1 MGTTNCSQSW
11 YLSPRNIP
19 VEWKMPVRR
28 FRKGTYDSYFK
39 RKMMTRRGKYSR
51 RRPTFKAR
59 VNRVLMK
66 KTETKH
72 FDIGLEDHQLY
83 HNLGSGVGAVPPTT
97 VTSIQTWFN
106 PWEYIQQGTN
116 RQSRIGDKISPTGM
130 SIKMYFANKYDRV
143 NTAIRLIV
151 ALMPKT
157 IQGAVTGT
165 AQNPFQIPN
174 LYSCNNHM
182 VMPPDGDKGIKFLYD
197 RVHRMSTQSK
207 DIVGAPSGKELT
219 KIVKLWIKRKKSSP
233 IIFDQSTNS
242 IVNRPIAIYAIPYEQ
257 YSTPQTAN
265 ITSCAGF
272 MRLYYKD
279 I

>member
-1 MGTTNCSQSW
+1 MA
-11 YLSPRNIP
+11 
-19 VEWKMPVRR
+19 VRR
-28 FRKGTYDSYFK
+28 FRKGTYNRYFK
-39 RKMMTRRGKYSR
+39 RLMRNRRGKFSR
-51 RRPTFKAR
+51 RRTTFKAR

-106 PWEYIQQGTN
+106 PWEYIQQGTT
-116 RQSRIGDKISPTGM
+116 RQSRIGDKITPTGM
-130 SIKMYFANKYDRV
+130 SIKMYFANKNDRP
-143 NTAIRLIV
+143 NTMVRLIV

-157 IQGAVTGT
+157 IQGSVTGT

-174 LYSCNNHM
+174 LYSNNNHLT
-182 VMPPDGDKGIKFLYD
+182 MPADGDKGIKFLYD
-197 RVHRMSTQSK
+197 RIITMKGFWPNGT
-207 DIVGAPSGKELT
+207 GNTKEYT

-233 IIFDQSTNS
+233 IVFDQSTGN

-265 ITSCAGF
+265 TTSCAGF

>member
-1 MGTTNCSQSW
+1 MA
-11 YLSPRNIP
+11 
-19 VEWKMPVRR
+19 VRR
-28 FRKGTYDSYFK
+28 FRKGTYNRYFK
-39 RKMMTRRGKYSR
+39 RKMRARGRFSR
-51 RRPTFKAR
+51 RRTTFKAR

-116 RQSRIGDKISPTGM
+116 RQSRIGDKITPTGM
-130 SIKMYFANKYDRV
+130 SIKMYFANKVDRP
-143 NTAIRLIV
+143 NTMLRLIV

-157 IQGAVTGT
+157 IQGSVTGT
-165 AQNPFQIPN
+165 AQFPFQIPN
-174 LYSCNNHM
+174 LFSLGNNM
-182 VMPPDGDKGIKFLYD
+182 LMPADGDKGIKFLYD
-197 RVHRMSTQSK
+197 RILRFPQNVLYGGYNP
-207 DIVGAPSGKELT
+207 IKEPT
-219 KIVKLWIKRKKSSP
+219 KVVKLWIKRKKSSA
-233 IIFDQSTNS
+233 IIFDQSTGN

-257 YSTPQTAN
+257 FSTPQTAN
-265 ITSCAGF
+265 VTSCAGF